1 MVQEISD
8 ILHLLLLRRERSYE
22 SASRAAAGTGRRHR
36 EWMRGRAGRGEDDG
50 AGDGPWND
58 GGDDDS
64 CVFQVFRKLLL
75 VLIECPAELGCKDDC
90 ERLAAGN
97 EARDDGREQRRRIIP
112 EAACKGF
119 KFPMDAVQKSRPL
132 ENAGEG
138 SGEADDGGDME
149 HGYDA
154 SPLTMGA
161 SSGTGET

>member
-1 MVQEISD
+1 MDARGALVAARTMAQAMDHGMTAGMTIAVSS
-8 ILHLLLLRRERSYE
+8 RS
-22 SASRAAAGTGRRHR
+22 SA
-36 EWMRGRAGRGEDDG
+36 
-50 AGDGPWND
+50 
-58 GGDDDS
+58 
-64 CVFQVFRKLLL
+64 KLLL

-149 HGYDA
+149 HG
-154 SPLTMGA
+154 
-161 SSGTGET
+161 